1 MNLLSHDQRIEKL
14 RTKALIDIM
23 KEQGIPGI
31 FALAKKEITQREI
44 GALLVSNILTDKQI
58 EEIIL
63 QCLRTSLDYDG
74 LLIGML
80 RSLKDKRKTIYMK
93 LRSKIT
99 EDEALRL
106 LLLSP
111 YRTATWNLVDQ
122 LSAEARSRYWVEVVP
137 QYSFDSPEENNES
150 VRRLLEVERPRAAF
164 TSIEFKLKEIH
175 PPLLVQMLS
184 AIAKNSRDKAGEYL
198 LDEYY
203 VWLAFQL
210 INLNSDLTLEEKAG
224 LELTYLE
231 ALTRSFQGE
240 DQQQIPNL
248 ELYIEEHP
256 ELFVRAV
263 VWTYKRRDGGEDPAE
278 FRVREGREHLA
289 LRGHCL
295 LEAIERIPGQDQATK
310 EEHKK
315 KLADWVAT
323 VR

>member
-14 RTKALIDIM
+14 RTKALTDIM
-23 KEQGIPGI
+23 QEQGIPGI

-80 RSLKDKRKTIYMK
+80 RSSKDKRKTIYMK

-137 QYSFDSPEENNES
+137 QYIFDSPDENNES

-164 TSIEFKLKEIH
+164 TSIQYKLKEIH

-184 AIAKNSRDKAGEYL
+184 AIAEKSRDKAGEYKP
-198 LDEYY
+198 DEYY
-203 VWLAFQL
+203 VRLAFQL
-210 INLNSDLTLEEKAG
+210 IDLNPELTVEEKVG
-224 LELTYLE
+224 LEFTYIE
-231 ALTRSFQGE
+231 VLTRPFRGK

-263 VWTYKRRDGGEDPAE
+263 VWTYKRGDGGEDPLSLI
-278 FRVREGREHLA
+278 H
-289 LRGHCL
+289 
-295 LEAIERIPGQDQATK
+295 I
-310 EEHKK
+310 
-315 KLADWVAT
+315 
-323 VR
+323 